1 MSKTLFKYLKR
12 SRFNTVIAD
21 ERRHFERPFLFVIH
35 NGANGMA
42 TFLKFNQWIQ
52 KTFALWVILF
62 SMIALWVPELFVWLK
77 AYIPWMLGI
86 IMFGMG
92 MTMTLS
98 DFKGVIH
105 SPKAVLIGVVAQF
118 VVMPGLAYVLCKLFA
133 LAPEIAIGVILVG
146 CCPGG
151 TASNVI
157 TYMAKGNTALSV
169 ACTSVSTLLAPIL
182 TPAIFYLLASQW
194 IEINA
199 LSMLTSIL
207 QVVLFPIVLGLV
219 VRGLLKRQV
228 DAYIQVM
235 PLISVIAIVA
245 IVAAIIAGSKAQILQ
260 SGLLILAVVMLHN
273 VLGYLLG
280 FGASRLFKL
289 PYADCKAVAIEV
301 GMQNSGL
308 GVALAATH
316 FATSPITAVPSAI
329 FSLWHNISGPALAS
343 YWASRTEPPAD
354 DAVEKE

>member
-1 MSKTLFKYLKR
+1 MSALLQF
-12 SRFNTVIAD
+12 SQ
-21 ERRHFERPFLFVIH
+21 FV
-35 NGANGMA
+35 
-42 TFLKFNQWIQ
+42 Q
-52 KTFALWVILF
+52 KTFALWVLLF
-62 SMIALWVPELFVWLK
+62 SGIALMLPEGFVWLR

-92 MTMTLS
+92 MTMTVG
-98 DFKGVIH
+98 DFKSVLQ
-105 SPKAVLIGVVAQF
+105 SPKAVGIGVVAQF
-118 VVMPGLAYVLCKLFA
+118 VVMPGLAFLLCQLFQ
-133 LAPEIAIGVILVG
+133 LPPEIAIGVILVG

-199 LSMLTSIL
+199 LSMLVSIL
-207 QVVLFPIVLGLV
+207 QVVLFPILLGLI
-219 VRGLLKRQV
+219 VRGLLKQKV
-228 DAYIQVM
+228 NAYIQVM

-260 SGLLILAVVMLHN
+260 SGLLILGVVALHN
-273 VLGYLLG
+273 GLGYLLG
-280 FGASRLFKL
+280 YWASRIFKL
-289 PYADCKAVAIEV
+289 AEIDCRAVSIEV

-316 FATSPITAVPSAI
+316 FAASPLTALPSAI
-329 FSLWHNISGPALAS
+329 FSLWHNISGPALAT
-343 YWASRTEPPAD
+343 YWAAKSRATTLEPKQNLD
-354 DAVEKE
+354 TDS